1 MKQWVIDFLSINTIT
16 FVLSHF
22 WDLSYKLKNIFKS
35 INKKL
40 TTKIAVSFKNNIL
53 LCLKVIYRFHNIN
66 YIN

>member
-66 YIN
+66 YNN